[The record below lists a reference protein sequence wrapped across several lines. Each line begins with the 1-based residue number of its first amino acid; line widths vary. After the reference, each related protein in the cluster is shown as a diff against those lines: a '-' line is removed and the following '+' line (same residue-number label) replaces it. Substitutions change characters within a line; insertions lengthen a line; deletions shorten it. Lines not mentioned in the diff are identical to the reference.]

1 MNMSAYTILFQG
13 DSITDC
19 CRGREN
25 FNNIGDGYP
34 VLVRAKL
41 GFDEPYAYDFQNR
54 GVSGNRSVDLYARIR
69 SDIINL
75 RPDYMSIL
83 IGVNDVWHG
92 VSWDNGVSP
101 EKYEKIYCMLLD
113 EIKAELP
120 DVKIMILE
128 PFCLKGSATENTEE
142 QPDKWNE
149 FNGGVRE
156 MAKKA
161 KAVAEKYSLPFVPLQ
176 DKFDE
181 VSKDKDTS
189 YWLMDG
195 VHPNAPGHEL
205 IAREWLKAF
214 KEMK

>member
-1 MNMSAYTILFQG
+1 MKTILFQG

-19 CRGREN
+19 CRNRDISKSVGL
-25 FNNIGDGYP
+25 GYP
-34 VLVRAKL
+34 NLIKAKL
-41 GFDEPYAYDFQNR
+41 GFDEPYSYEFLNR
-54 GVSGNRSVDLYARIR
+54 GVSGDRVVDVYARIKA
-69 SDIINL
+69 DILNL

-83 IGVNDVWHG
+83 IGVNDIWHE
-92 VSWDNGVSP
+92 VSWNNGVSP
-101 EKYEKIYCMLLD
+101 DKYEKIYCMLIE

-120 DVKIMILE
+120 DLKIMILE

-142 QPDKWNE
+142 QPDRWNA

-156 MAKKA
+156 VAKRA
-161 KAVAEKYSLPFVPLQ
+161 RAVAEKYGLPFVPLQ

-195 VHPNAPGHEL
+195 VHPEAPGHEL
-205 IAREWLKAF
+205 IARAWLKAF
-214 KEMK
+214 EKMK

>member
-1 MNMSAYTILFQG
+1 MKTILFQG

-149 FNGGVRE
+149 FNGGVRA